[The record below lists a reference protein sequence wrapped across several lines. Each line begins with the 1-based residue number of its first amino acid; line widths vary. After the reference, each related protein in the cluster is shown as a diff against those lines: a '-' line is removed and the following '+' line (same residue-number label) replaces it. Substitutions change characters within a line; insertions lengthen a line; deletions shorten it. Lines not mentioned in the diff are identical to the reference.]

1 MIPGLSN
8 MRCLGKTQPHLFYF
22 LSLVLNKYIWEG
34 KLRWSHVYRPDLISL
49 CTYLC
54 LCLCLCD
61 LVQRL
66 RLGTGGRLKKS
77 LKALYQS

>member
-1 MIPGLSN
+1 MILGLSN

-34 KLRWSHVYRPDLISL
+34 KLRWSHFYRSDLISL
-49 CTYLC
+49 CTY

-77 LKALYQS
+77 P